1 MNWSQLF
8 ANRTHH
14 MKPSVIREILK
25 LTQRSQM
32 ISFAGGLPAPD
43 LFPVEALRQA
53 ADRVLRER
61 GREALQYSTTEG
73 YLPLREWVAGK
84 FQQATV
90 EQVQIVSGSQQ
101 ALDLVAKVFLNPGDK
116 VAVAAPTYMGALRAF
131 DAYEVS
137 YVGIATDDEG
147 MIPES
152 VEAALKTQPKM
163 IYVIPNFDN
172 PTGVTMSLARREALI
187 DLARRYGVPIFEDN
201 PYGELRFE
209 GEALPHL
216 FDLAPDVVLHAGTF
230 SKIMAPGFRVAWIL
244 ASPEVLVP
252 LVRAKQAADLHT
264 AITTQ
269 MIAHEVSKDGFMDA
283 QIVRVRSYYQ
293 SQRERMLAALDRC
306 FPNELTWTRPKGGMF
321 LWVTLPKRL
330 NATEL
335 VYEAVKE
342 NVAYVPG
349 EAFYTDGSGLNTL
362 RLSYSVATPE
372 QIETGVGRLAK
383 VFAGQLSQGV
393 L

>member
-8 ANRTHH
+8 ANRTRH
-14 MKPSVIREILK
+14 MKPSTIREILK
-25 LTQRSQM
+25 LTQRSQI

-43 LFPVEALRQA
+43 LFPVAQLKVA
-53 ADRVLRER
+53 AEKVLSEH

-73 YLPLREWVAGK
+73 YLPLREWVADRFTGVT
-84 FQQATV
+84 A

-101 ALDLVAKVFLNPGDK
+101 ALDMVAKVFFNPGDK

-137 YVGIATDDEG
+137 YVSIATDDEG

-209 GEALPHL
+209 GEAVPHL
-216 FDLAPDVVLHAGTF
+216 FDLAPDIVLHAGTF
-230 SKIMAPGFRVAWIL
+230 SKIMVPGFRLAWII

-269 MIAHEVSKDGFMDA
+269 MIAYEVSKDGFMDE

-293 SQRERMLAALDRC
+293 GQQQQMLSAIDSH
-306 FPNELTWTRPKGGMF
+306 FPVELTWTRPKGGMF
-321 LWVTLPKRL
+321 LWVTLPEHL
-330 NATEL
+330 SATEL
-335 VYEAVKE
+335 VYEAVRE

-372 QIETGVGRLAK
+372 QIETGIRCLGS
-383 VFAGQLSQGV
+383 VFSQHLSEV
-393 L
+393 VV

>member
-14 MKPSVIREILK
+14 MKPSTIREILK
-25 LTQRSQM
+25 LTQRSQI

-43 LFPVEALRQA
+43 LFPVAQLKVA
-53 ADRVLRER
+53 AEKVLSEH

-73 YLPLREWVAGK
+73 YLPLREWVADRFTGVT
-84 FQQATV
+84 A

-101 ALDLVAKVFLNPGDK
+101 ALDMVAKVFFNPGDK

-137 YVGIATDDEG
+137 YVSIATDDEG

-209 GEALPHL
+209 GEAVPHL
-216 FDLAPDVVLHAGTF
+216 FDLAPDIVLHAGTF
-230 SKIMAPGFRVAWIL
+230 SKIMVPGFRLAWII

-264 AITTQ
+264 AIYTQ
-269 MIAHEVSKDGFMDA
+269 MIAYEVSKDGFMDE
-283 QIVRVRSYYQ
+283 QIVRVRRYYQ
-293 SQRERMLAALDRC
+293 GQQQRMLTAIDSH
-306 FPNELTWTRPKGGMF
+306 FPIELTWTRPKGGMF
-321 LWVTLPKRL
+321 LWVTLPEQL
-330 NATEL
+330 SATEL
-335 VYEAVKE
+335 VYEAVKQ

-372 QIETGVGRLAK
+372 QIETGIHRLGN
-383 VFAGQLSQGV
+383 VFAGHLSQVV